1 MSELLQGQMFPDDAD
16 GSTSSPEGFRVR
28 TSPLPG
34 RATDSTVIGRRS
46 SLRSPDL
53 LARSDQIGS
62 SLRTCLRSASEAA
75 IGCSLNWTDSGTPGG
90 RAWWVL
96 GRSGRRTSGTGCGSS
111 GDGWPTVNAQ
121 AERDHP
127 DKTYSTTNNASYS
140 DGRKCQ
146 PTLMGVLNRIEQ
158 WSSPTVRDAES
169 LAKVTQGAGSA
180 AKGNQIIMPLAVQA
194 QNWPTPRS
202 EDSEQTGAHAGVTD
216 TLTSKARQDWPTPNA
231 SDVKGASQPE
241 GRRPV
246 CDDDLP
252 SRVARQ
258 DWFTPQGRDWK
269 DTGPSQGNRKDVN
282 LGVQAHR
289 CAGPPAPEK
298 SSTTGKRRDWSTPE
312 AAQGL
317 GGHLSRGGKRK
328 GELLL
333 AGQAKGDRT
342 TPGALNPAWVC
353 QLQGL
358 PDGWLDL
365 PDAVLSRLSATR
377 TPRTSR
383 TSSGD
388 G

>member
-111 GDGWPTVNAQ
+111 GDGWPTPRTLTGGPES
-121 AERDHP
+121 AER
-127 DKTYSTTNNASYS
+127 KQEL
-140 DGRKCQ
+140 GR
-146 PTLMGVLNRIEQ
+146 T
-158 WSSPTVRDAES
+158 ES
-169 LAKVTQGAGSA
+169 GGGDLTS
-180 AKGNQIIMPLAVQA
+180 LVQA
-194 QNWPTPRS
+194 QNWPTAQNYAKGNQIIPPLAVQASWPTASARDWRS
-202 EDSEQTGAHAGVTD
+202 ESCSQEFQDERNAQTRGK
-216 TLTSKARQDWPTPNA
+216 TLPWVVSN
-231 SDVKGASQPE
+231 S
-241 GRRPV
+241 
-246 CDDDLP
+246 
-252 SRVARQ
+252 
-258 DWFTPQGRDWK
+258 
-269 DTGPSQGNRKDVN
+269 
-282 LGVQAHR
+282 
-289 CAGPPAPEK
+289 AGPPAPEK

>member
-16 GSTSSPEGFRVR
+16 GSTSSPGGFRVR
-28 TSPLPG
+28 TSLPPG
-34 RATDSTVIGRRS
+34 RASDSTVTARRS
-46 SLRSPDL
+46 SLNSPDL
-53 LARSDQIGS
+53 LMKSDRLGS
-62 SLRTCLRSASEAA
+62 SLRTSLRSAAEAV
-75 IGCSLNWTDSGTPGG
+75 IGCSLSWTDSGTPGG

-96 GRSGRRTSGTGCGSS
+96 GRLGRRTSGTGCGSS
-111 GDGWPTVNAQ
+111 GDGWPTPRTLTGGPES
-121 AERDHP
+121 AERKQELGRTESGGGDL
-127 DKTYSTTNNASYS
+127 AS
-140 DGRKCQ
+140 
-146 PTLMGVLNRIEQ
+146 
-158 WSSPTVRDAES
+158 
-169 LAKVTQGAGSA
+169 
-180 AKGNQIIMPLAVQA
+180 AVQA
-194 QNWPTPRS
+194 SWPTPRS

-216 TLTSKARQDWPTPNA
+216 TLTSKARQDWLTPTIGDATNENHSLFTA
-231 SDVKGASQPE
+231 DGRKRNQP
-241 GRRPV
+241 
-246 CDDDLP
+246 
-252 SRVARQ
+252 
-258 DWFTPQGRDWK
+258 TM
-269 DTGPSQGNRKDVN
+269 TGQVF
-282 LGVQAHR
+282 
-289 CAGPPAPEK
+289 AGLPAPERT
-298 SSTTGKRRDWSTPE
+298 STTGKRRDWSTPE

-328 GELLL
+328 GDQLL

>member
-111 GDGWPTVNAQ
+111 GDGWPTPRTLTGGPES
-121 AERDHP
+121 AERKQELGRTESGGGDL
-127 DKTYSTTNNASYS
+127 AS
-140 DGRKCQ
+140 
-146 PTLMGVLNRIEQ
+146 
-158 WSSPTVRDAES
+158 
-169 LAKVTQGAGSA
+169 
-180 AKGNQIIMPLAVQA
+180 AVQA
-194 QNWPTPRS
+194 SWPTPRS

-269 DTGPSQGNRKDVN
+269 DTGPSQGNRKDIN

-289 CAGPPAPEK
+289 CAGPPAPE
-298 SSTTGKRRDWSTPE
+298 SPSTTGKRRDWHTPRAQEDQSSTE
-312 AAQGL
+312 AAATRMTKPDTKSTTGGPHYGPQGL
-317 GGHLSRGGKRK
+317 TQQARTTNG
-328 GELLL
+328 
-333 AGQAKGDRT
+333 AGQ
-342 TPGALNPAWVC
+342 LNPAWVES
-353 QLQGL
+353 LQGL
-358 PDGWLDL
+358 PAGWID
-365 PDAVLSRLSATR
+365 VF
-377 TPRTSR
+377 
-383 TSSGD
+383 
-388 G
+388 

>member
-111 GDGWPTVNAQ
+111 GDGWPTPRTLTGGPES
-121 AERDHP
+121 AER
-127 DKTYSTTNNASYS
+127 KQEL
-140 DGRKCQ
+140 GR
-146 PTLMGVLNRIEQ
+146 T
-158 WSSPTVRDAES
+158 ES
-169 LAKVTQGAGSA
+169 GGGDLTS
-180 AKGNQIIMPLAVQA
+180 LVQA
-194 QNWPTPRS
+194 QNWPTPQNYAKGAEENHEPGLTPLDLAVRPEMPAAIQERKRKGQAARPTASARDWRSPNLKPYADRGGRTKGEQPPNWPTPRS
-202 EDSEQTGAHAGVTD
+202 EDSEQTGAHRGEAD
-216 TLTSKARQDWPTPNA
+216 TLTSKAR
-231 SDVKGASQPE
+231 
-241 GRRPV
+241 
-246 CDDDLP
+246 
-252 SRVARQ
+252 

-289 CAGPPAPEK
+289 CAGPPAPAK
-298 SSTTGKRRDWSTPE
+298 SSTSGKHRDWSTPTDTS
-312 AAQGL
+312 A
-317 GGHLSRGGKRK
+317 GGSTSRGGDRK
-328 GELLL
+328 GETLLR
-333 AGQAKGDRT
+333 GQVG
-342 TPGALNPAWVC
+342 GQLNQAWVC

-365 PDAVLSRLSATR
+365 SDAVLSRLSATR
-377 TPRTSR
+377 TPRMSR
-383 TSSGD
+383 TSSG
-388 G
+388 GG

>member
-16 GSTSSPEGFRVR
+16 GSTSSPGGFRVR
-28 TSPLPG
+28 TSLPPG
-34 RATDSTVIGRRS
+34 RASDSTVTARRS
-46 SLRSPDL
+46 SLNSPDL
-53 LARSDQIGS
+53 LMKSDRLGS
-62 SLRTCLRSASEAA
+62 SLRTSLRSAAEAV
-75 IGCSLNWTDSGTPGG
+75 IGCSLSWTDSGTPGG

-96 GRSGRRTSGTGCGSS
+96 GRLGRRTSGTGCGSS
-111 GDGWPTVNAQ
+111 GDGWPTPRTLTGGPES
-121 AERDHP
+121 AERKQELGRTESGGGDL
-127 DKTYSTTNNASYS
+127 AS
-140 DGRKCQ
+140 
-146 PTLMGVLNRIEQ
+146 
-158 WSSPTVRDAES
+158 
-169 LAKVTQGAGSA
+169 
-180 AKGNQIIMPLAVQA
+180 AVQA
-194 QNWPTPRS
+194 SWPTPRS

-289 CAGPPAPEK
+289 CAGPPAPAK
-298 SSTTGKRRDWSTPE
+298 SSTSGKHRDWSTPTDTS
-312 AAQGL
+312 A
-317 GGHLSRGGKRK
+317 GGSTSRGGDRK
-328 GELLL
+328 GETLLR
-333 AGQAKGDRT
+333 GQVG
-342 TPGALNPAWVC
+342 GQLNQAWVC

-365 PDAVLSRLSATR
+365 SDAVLSRLSATR
-377 TPRTSR
+377 TPRMSR
-383 TSSGD
+383 TSSG
-388 G
+388 GG